1 MRIVGWERIG
11 NRLIVALKHQ
21 GLVAHCTACGVTS
34 ARIHGWYRRHVED
47 LPCSGHRVT
56 LDIHVRRFR
65 CDNTTCCRRT
75 FAPCLAPFGARQQRR
90 TARAQ
95 TVLWHVGLALSGA
108 AGARLAQRLG
118 MSISGETMLRLLKRS
133 VQKHVATTSPPTII
147 GVDDWAFK
155 RAHRYGTL
163 LVDIEQR
170 RPLDLLPDR
179 DATSVANWLT
189 RNRAIRIVS
198 RDRAGVYAEG
208 ITRGAPQAIQ
218 VADRWHLLKNLGDA
232 IERALSRCQR
242 PIREVARSLDQED
255 ASLAL
260 PAIKSN
266 WPDVA
271 TTSRAKEQQAQRR
284 EARLARYESVMH
296 HHQSGMAIR
305 AIARITALDR
315 RTVRHWINA
324 GGFPER
330 AQRPPAVSKLDPY
343 RAYLAQ
349 RWHEGCQ
356 NATRLY
362 WEIVSQGF
370 NGGCGIVRQALQP
383 WRQGCAI
390 TQQLRTAVLRAVPST
405 RRVGCWLM
413 GRGAAALTDDNKR
426 HVQRFVQRL
435 AKQNPQIA
443 TIRRLSLEFTDMVKR
458 RAHQALASWLRQ
470 AQASSVPEMQ
480 RFAAGIGHDY
490 DAVHAALLTPYSNG
504 IVEGHV
510 NRLKFLKRQMYG
522 RAGFQLLRT
531 RVLNRC

>member
-1 MRIVGWERIG
+1 ME
-11 NRLIVALKHQ
+11 
-21 GLVAHCTACGVTS
+21 
-34 ARIHGWYRRHVED
+34 
-47 LPCSGHRVT
+47 
-56 LDIHVRRFR
+56 IHVRRFR

-75 FAPCLAPFGARQQRR
+75 FAPCLAQFGARQQRR

-118 MSISGETMLRLLKRS
+118 MSISGETIFRLLKRS
-133 VQKHVATTSPPTII
+133 GQKHVSTTSPPTII

-170 RPLDLLPDR
+170 RPLDLLPDC

-242 PIREVARSLDQED
+242 PIREVARSLDQEN

-271 TTSRAKEQQAQRR
+271 TTSSAKEQQAQRR
-284 EARLARYESVMH
+284 EARLARYGAVMR

-305 AIARITALDR
+305 AIARITTLDR

-330 AQRPPAVSKLDPY
+330 AQRPPAVSKLNPY

-362 WEIVSQGF
+362 WEIVGQGF

-390 TQQLRTAVLRAVPST
+390 TQQLRTAVSRAVPST

-413 GRGAAALTDDNKR
+413 GLGTAALTNDDKR

-435 AKQNPQIA
+435 AEQNPQIA
-443 TIRRLSLEFTDMVKR
+443 TIRRLSLEWTATIILAGVATMVMTGGE
-458 RAHQALASWLRQ
+458 A
-470 AQASSVPEMQ
+470 
-480 RFAAGIGHDY
+480 
-490 DAVHAALLTPYSNG
+490 
-504 IVEGHV
+504 
-510 NRLKFLKRQMYG
+510 
-522 RAGFQLLRT
+522 
-531 RVLNRC
+531 

>member
-1 MRIVGWERIG
+1 MIG
-11 NRLIVALKHQ
+11 NRLIIALKHQ
-21 GLVAHCTACGVTS
+21 GHVAHCTACGATS
-34 ARIHGWYRRHVED
+34 SRIHAEYRRRVED
-47 LPCSGHRVT
+47 LPCSGYRVT
-56 LDIHVRRFR
+56 LEIHVRRFR
-65 CDNTTCCRRT
+65 CDNTTCRRRT
-75 FAPCLAPFGARQQRR
+75 FAQCPAQFGARQQRR

-118 MSISGETMLRLLKRS
+118 ILISGETILRLLKRNG
-133 VQKHVATTSPPTII
+133 QKHVATTSPPTII

-155 RAHRYGTL
+155 RGHRYGTL
-163 LVDIEQR
+163 LVDLEQR
-170 RPLDLLPDR
+170 RPLDLLPNR

-189 RNRAIRIVS
+189 GNRAIRIVS

-242 PIREVARSLDQED
+242 PIREVARSLDHEH
-255 ASLAL
+255 AAATL
-260 PAIKSN
+260 PAIESN
-266 WPDVA
+266 APGVA
-271 TTSRAKEQQAQRR
+271 TTSRAKEEQAQRR
-284 EARLARYESVMH
+284 EARLARYESVMR

-305 AIARITALDR
+305 AIARITALER
-315 RTVRHWINA
+315 RTVRHWINS
-324 GGFPER
+324 GEFPER
-330 AQRPPAVSKLDPY
+330 AQRLPAASKLDPY

-349 RWHEGCQ
+349 RWREGCQ
-356 NATRLY
+356 NAARLY
-362 WEIVSQGF
+362 REIVGQGF

-413 GRGAAALTDDNKR
+413 GRGTASLPDNNKR
-426 HVQRFVQRL
+426 HIEHFVQRL
-435 AKQNPQIA
+435 GERNPQIVA
-443 TIRRLSLEFTDMVKR
+443 IRRLSLEFTDIVKR

-470 AQASSVPEMQ
+470 AQASGVPEMQ

-490 DAVHAALLTPYSNG
+490 DAIHAALLTPYSNG